1 VTTSRANPTTVVL
14 MGFLGVLLGLIGSVV
29 SAARTPV
36 GSVMLPWGLVL
47 MAVSLGVAVR
57 ATLWSTGSRAT
68 AGVLLAGWFA
78 ASAVV
83 LLVAPGGDVLLPDVP
98 RSYWYLGLAFV
109 LGLLA
114 LVWRL
119 PEGQAE
125 LMAEERGGSL
135 AAPFEGFGDPVPPT
149 GDAADVR

>member
-1 VTTSRANPTTVVL
+1 

-36 GSVMLPWGLVL
+36 GSVMVPWGLVL

-68 AGVLLAGWFA
+68 AGVPLGGWFV

-83 LLVAPGGDVLLPDVP
+83 LLVSPGGDVLLPDVR
-98 RSYWYLGLAFV
+98 RSYWYLGLSFV

-119 PEGQAE
+119 PEGHAD
-125 LMAEERGGSL
+125 LMAEERGG
-135 AAPFEGFGDPVPPT
+135 PFADPVEGFGDPVPPT